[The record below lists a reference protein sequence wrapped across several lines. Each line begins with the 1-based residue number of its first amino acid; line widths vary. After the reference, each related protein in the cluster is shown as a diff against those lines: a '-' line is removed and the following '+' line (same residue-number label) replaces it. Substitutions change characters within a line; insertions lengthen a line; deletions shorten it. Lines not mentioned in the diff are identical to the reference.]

1 MSDQLT
7 FDFPFSPKFLI
18 KDFIQDESN
27 AEAFHWIMNWPNW
40 PSGKLILYGACKC
53 GKTHLADLWLKSVCG
68 YKLSSDDFLAP
79 VRDVF
84 EKNSNFLIDDLVGLM
99 RECES
104 KSFGERNQ
112 IKAEIEN
119 WLFDFLNIVT
129 EKNVTLLIT
138 ARNLDFEKNIRLKDL
153 SSRLAAINTSKIDSP
168 SDDLLKKIIL
178 KIAADLCVA
187 MKEEIASYIVNHINR
202 DIESIEMLMHR
213 LNEISL
219 KEKREITINLLKQI
233 IQ

>member
-40 PSGKLILYGACKC
+40 QGGKLIIYGACKC
-53 GKTHLADLWLKSVCG
+53 GKTHLANLWLKSVCG
-68 YKLSSDDFLAP
+68 YKISSDDITVQ

-84 EKNSNFLIDDLVGLM
+84 KKNSNFLIDDLVNLIN
-99 RECES
+99 ECEN
-104 KSFGERNQ
+104 KSLREENQ
-112 IKAEIEN
+112 TKADIEN

-138 ARNLDFEKNIRLKDL
+138 TKFLDFEKKIKLKDL
-153 SSRLAAINTSKIDSP
+153 SSRLTAMNASKIDSP
-168 SDDLLKKIIL
+168 SDNLLRKITL
-178 KIAADLCVA
+178 KISSDLCISI
-187 MKEEIASYIVNHINR
+187 KEEMATYIINHLDRN
-202 DIESIEMLMHR
+202 IESIEIFMR
-213 LNEISL
+213 KLNEISL
-219 KEKREITINLLKQI
+219 REKKEISINLLKRLI
-233 IQ
+233 